1 MSNDESQSIWPVIV
15 FLLIVSSAFTY
26 GEIWMGI
33 VVTIIG
39 IVALGWSKRHEGP
52 FTTNKPKK

>member
-1 MSNDESQSIWPVIV
+1 MSNEDTQPIWPVIT
-15 FLLIVSSAFTY
+15 FLVVVSAAFTY

-39 IVALGWSKRHEGP
+39 VVVLGWSKRHEGP
-52 FTTNKPKK
+52 FPTNKPKE